1 MGADRAGRQT
11 RLGISSCCWP
21 EGRCPPL
28 LGPRGSQSLPGSRIL
43 RTGEVTDGDDLTRR
57 RQSGRSERN
66 RINGPNLAPDGENTS
81 APAADTPWPA
91 RPPQRNP
98 RGKPSGRRT
107 CVLHTPRCSGHW
119 TLRQGGGRER
129 VRGPRGRPLCRTPRR
144 PRGQGLTP
152 RAGVRGR
159 AARSSSA
166 AGDTHRDGGAAF
178 APRPPRRRPPAAGC
192 ARPSGR
198 GARMM
203 QAAGPEP
210 PGKSA
215 RVSILKSIVRPS

>member
-43 RTGEVTDGDDLTRR
+43 RTGEVTDGDDLTRY

-81 APAADTPWPA
+81 APAANTPWAA

-98 RGKPSGRRT
+98 RGKPRGRRT

-144 PRGQGLTP
+144 PQ
-152 RAGVRGR
+152 
-159 AARSSSA
+159 
-166 AGDTHRDGGAAF
+166 
-178 APRPPRRRPPAAGC
+178 RPGPDAE
-192 ARPSGR
+192 GR
-198 GARMM
+198 GARPRRTEQPRPGTPIGTGARRLPPSRLGADPPP
-203 QAAGPEP
+203 QAVRGPLEEAP
-210 PGKSA
+210 E
-215 RVSILKSIVRPS
+215 

>member
-21 EGRCPPL
+21 EARCPPL

-43 RTGEVTDGDDLTRR
+43 RTGEMTDGDDLTRR

-81 APAADTPWPA
+81 APAADTPWAA

-129 VRGPRGRPLCRTPRR
+129 VWGPRGRPLCRTPRR
-144 PRGQGLTP
+144 PQRPGPDAEGRGARP
-152 RAGVRGR
+152 RRTEQPRGR
-159 AARSSSA
+159 
-166 AGDTHRDGGAAF
+166 GH
-178 APRPPRRRPPAAGC
+178 
-192 ARPSGR
+192 PSGR
-198 GARMM
+198 GARRLPPAPLGADPPP
-203 QAAGPEP
+203 QAVRGPLEEAP
-210 PGKSA
+210 E
-215 RVSILKSIVRPS
+215 